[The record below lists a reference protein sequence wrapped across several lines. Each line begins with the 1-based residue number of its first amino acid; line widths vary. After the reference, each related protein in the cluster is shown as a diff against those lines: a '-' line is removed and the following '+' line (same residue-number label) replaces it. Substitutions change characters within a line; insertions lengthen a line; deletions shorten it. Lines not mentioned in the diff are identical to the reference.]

1 MKTIAVLLGLLLSNF
16 LTENTQSEKA
26 TITVT
31 IENIQS
37 AEGMVLASLHNNKTF
52 LKGPGLKGMHFNAR
66 KGSLT
71 FTFEDVEPGIYAI
84 STMHD
89 LNGNYRMDY
98 TNEGI
103 PLEPYAMSGVVD
115 ISGPP
120 TFEHS
125 KFQVTDQH
133 IKLHL
138 RF

>member
-1 MKTIAVLLGLLLSNF
+1 
-16 LTENTQSEKA
+16 
-26 TITVT
+26 
-31 IENIQS
+31 
-37 AEGMVLASLHNNKTF
+37 
-52 LKGPGLKGMHFNAR
+52 
-66 KGSLT
+66 
-71 FTFEDVEPGIYAI
+71 
-84 STMHD
+84 
-89 LNGNYRMDY
+89 MDY